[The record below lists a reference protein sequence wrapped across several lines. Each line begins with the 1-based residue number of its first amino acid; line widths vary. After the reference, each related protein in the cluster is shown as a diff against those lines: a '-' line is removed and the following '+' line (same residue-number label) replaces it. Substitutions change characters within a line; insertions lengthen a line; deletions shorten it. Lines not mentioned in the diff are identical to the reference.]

1 MAQSITIYV
10 PDAPVTYEIGVDSVQ
25 NINVHFYFANVVHIV
40 IFFVDGSQKAFYQV
54 PCVLSTPAP

>member
-1 MAQSITIYV
+1 
-10 PDAPVTYEIGVDSVQ
+10 
-25 NINVHFYFANVVHIV
+25 VVHVV